1 VYRVNAEGAV
11 VARGESKPLEQTML
25 QAGIRS
31 AALWDLQGIVDAYAG
46 EGVTISERDA
56 ELWFSVCGDRLQE
69 EAARAGARFALE
81 FIRRDARTRKEQN
94 A

>member
-1 VYRVNAEGAV
+1 VYRVNPEGAV
-11 VARGESKPLEQTML
+11 VAQDAYKALERLML
-25 QAGIRS
+25 QAGVRS

-46 EGVTISERDA
+46 EGVAISEHDA

-69 EAARAGARFALE
+69 EAARAGERFARGL
-81 FIRRDARTRKEQN
+81 IRQDAAARKEQN